1 MAGMDVEQLNIRIQS
16 DASSAVSAIDNLI
29 GALGRLNHVS
39 LGDITA
45 SLGSLSK
52 MASAIGTLG
61 GASTA
66 NIVAVGNSVGILS
79 ESLKAIDFGNLSQ
92 LKVLGDAIGRLNSA
106 GKNGQSVVAAGQAVK
121 IVSDQLRDIPGYGS
135 VETLNAV
142 SVAISKLATAGRNGE
157 SIVAA
162 GQAVRLLAS
171 SLQGVTVDPAFLQML
186 SQLATA
192 IASLASKTGKR
203 YAEDFIALATGLE
216 RLFQVLARAPTIS
229 AETIRAIEAVSR
241 LDSENVKAANGFMR
255 MADSADRG
263 ASSLRNYSNS
273 AGRGSSFT
281 HSFASRLAFA
291 IGRFRQIYYMVRRIA
306 SFFGKMVDSAM
317 EYVEVLNYFN
327 AAFEQVASRSGEIFG
342 DAGQEAGEA
351 FTNRFAAEA
360 EKLTEKMS
368 GYSVSA
374 SGMVVNTM
382 GTTLGMNPATMMN
395 YQAVFAQMASSMGV
409 SSDVAVDLSRAL
421 TEIGADLASVRNM
434 DFETTWKNLQSGL
447 VGMSRAVDKFGA
459 NIRNVNLQQKLTDL
473 GIEANIQSMNQQDKA
488 LLRTIII
495 LENSQYA
502 WGDLADTLQQPA
514 NQMRMLRSGL
524 ANLGR
529 TIGNLL
535 LPIVAAAL
543 PYINA
548 FVIALQKMF
557 ETLVGLMGIEFDW
570 GSMGGAAIDSEW
582 ADYLEDTADGFT
594 AAADA
599 AEEYKNQL
607 LGFDEINKLGNES
620 GSGSSADGGAGGAIA
635 SGALENALR
644 AALDAYQKV
653 WDESYANV
661 NNRINEIAQ
670 NIIDWFGKIKVALQ
684 PALDALKR
692 LWDEV
697 LKPLAQWK
705 WDVLKDFYNDFL
717 KPVAEWVIGE
727 GVPRLVD
734 LLVRLYES
742 IDWEAF
748 RNAIDRLWKA
758 LEPLVTAT
766 FDGVITFLETLSPV
780 ATYAFEGAIA
790 FFNNVAKVLES
801 IDPAVLK
808 LLGEVLAAAAGI
820 KMVGGL
826 FGITGLSS
834 LLGLGGKGA
843 KGLFGG
849 KSFLTGLL
857 GLGGKALLAS
867 FVADVVNEG
876 IQDLWT
882 DGGKKENHGLA
893 LWGEWA
899 SNAAVNVAG
908 GAALGAKGGLIGVLI
923 GTMVGLTKTLATFED
938 SKGEG
943 FDDKLRTGAELTKEL
958 SFTGLKILGAR
969 LHGMSLEEFDE
980 QLVKEEARAEREQA
994 QRDRERSL
1002 RTYFRRNQL
1011 NKSVWDRLAGDN
1023 ETEVNNYGI
1032 RESGA
1037 MTNYDNAVNALRR
1050 KQMDKRRA
1058 NSMLAWQSIF
1068 DGVKQTFRNAAP
1080 GLTAEMDKHNRVIEA
1095 KAALSGK
1102 STKDA
1107 YVTGFGS
1114 LGTEISQKLN
1124 EAQQII
1130 RKHSAPMTADAK
1142 TAAANTKKG
1151 FTDTLGTIG
1160 TELHKSLSGM
1170 NNTIGSILS
1179 YGKVKASLGGV
1190 VTAFHNTFGEAMN
1203 AAVAQYNAMAS
1214 NMNRSATMN
1223 GTNVMR
1229 MTAVPMAY
1237 ANGGV
1242 VEDGFFFAN
1251 SHELIGTFSN
1261 GRTAV
1266 ANNEQ
1271 IIAGIEGGV
1280 ARGMAQVLMSGAMS
1294 GGQNGQPV
1302 EVTITVD
1309 SETLYR
1315 ATLRGQ
1321 SKYNSRYH
1329 MTTR

>member
-66 NIVAVGNSVGILS
+66 NIVAVGNSVGVLS
-79 ESLKAIDFGNLSQ
+79 ESLKTIDFGDLSQ

-142 SVAISKLATAGRNGE
+142 SVAISKLATAGRNGQ

-192 IASLASKTGKR
+192 IASLASRTGKR
-203 YAEDFIALATGLE
+203 YSEDFIALADGLE

-306 SFFGKMVDSAM
+306 TFFGKMVESAM

-327 AAFEQVASRSGEIFG
+327 AAFEQVASRSRETFG

-447 VGMSRAVDKFGA
+447 VGMSRAVDKFGV

-473 GIEANIQSMNQQDKA
+473 GIKANIQSMNQQDKA

-524 ANLGR
+524 SNLGR

-697 LKPLAQWK
+697 LVPLGQWK
-705 WDVLKDFYNDFL
+705 WEALKDFYNRFL
-717 KPVAEWVIGE
+717 KPVGEWVIGE
-727 GVPRLVD
+727 GIPKLVD
-734 LLVRLYES
+734 VLVKLYND
-742 IDWEAF
+742 IDW
-748 RNAIDRLWKA
+748 DRLSSALKKLWDVLKPFTIGVFEGFIKFCEV
-758 LEPLVTAT
+758 LEPLAALTFNAVIDVFTVIGDVLSNLDPEVLELLGQILGVVLVGGATAKMLKLGKVIPALVGKGAVTTTAATTAATTAT
-766 FDGVITFLETLSPV
+766 AAAPALFTKTV
-780 ATYAFEGAIA
+780 ATKTLLSAAASYIIGEWVTSGYRGSHPT
-790 FFNNVAKVLES
+790 NTGSKAKDVLNT
-801 IDPAVLK
+801 
-808 LLGEVLAAAAGI
+808 LGEWGTAISAAAGA
-820 KMVGGL
+820 GA
-826 FGITGLSS
+826 ITGAGVGSAVP
-834 LLGLGGKGA
+834 GLGTLAGA
-843 KGLFGG
+843 
-849 KSFLTGLL
+849 
-857 GLGGKALLAS
+857 
-867 FVADVVNEG
+867 
-876 IQDLWT
+876 
-882 DGGKKENHGLA
+882 
-893 LWGEWA
+893 
-899 SNAAVNVAG
+899 VAG
-908 GAALGAKGGLIGVLI
+908 IGAGLI
-923 GTMVGLTKTLATFED
+923 GTMFSYRDSTGKTAGDYIKLFGQNLYSSVLNSLGIKVPQAVQTSANNVKQSLTGSNGTR
-938 SKGEG
+938 G
-943 FDDKLRTGAELTKEL
+943 FSG
-958 SFTGLKILGAR
+958 SFKSG
-969 LHGMSLEEFDE
+969 LEE
-980 QLVKEEARAEREQA
+980 
-994 QRDRERSL
+994 
-1002 RTYFRRNQL
+1002 
-1011 NKSVWDRLAGDN
+1011 
-1023 ETEVNNYGI
+1023 TE
-1032 RESGA
+1032 
-1037 MTNYDNAVNALRR
+1037 
-1050 KQMDKRRA
+1050 
-1058 NSMLAWQSIF
+1058 
-1068 DGVKQTFRNAAP
+1068 
-1080 GLTAEMDKHNRVIEA
+1080 RVIEGGFTGSHGTRGISGSFNTGILSLQTIANSGVNGVFSGIKSLISTSAPEVSELIEAAGRASAA
-1095 KAALSGK
+1095 KAGEAGTSA
-1102 STKDA
+1102 KDA
-1107 YVTGFGS
+1107 YASGFGS

-1237 ANGGV
+1237 ANGGM

-1280 ARGMAQVLMSGAMS
+1280 ARGMAQVLMSGTMN

-1321 SKYNSRYH
+1321 SKYNNRYH